1 MLANPMSPMN
11 PASPLNPLNPLNL
24 ANPASPLWL
33 ATHQPAHVA
42 AQASAPQTGDAIDP
56 GVLIVGLVLLVV
68 AALGAG
74 LLAGVWR

>member
-1 MLANPMSPMN
+1 MLMNPNSPMN
-11 PASPLNPLNPLNL
+11 PASPLNPLNL

-56 GVLIVGLVLLVV
+56 SVLLVGFALLVV

-74 LLAGVWR
+74 LAAVWR